1 MNMARL
7 EWDKNGEKVFE
18 TGVKNGVLYTLDE
31 SGKYVNGMVWNG
43 LSSIN
48 ETPSGAEPNKIYAD
62 DIVYANIVGAEE
74 FGGSIEAYMYP
85 KTFEECDGTVEVAP
99 GVMIGQQDRKIFGL
113 SYVTTIGNDVA
124 GNNLGKKIH
133 LMYGCS
139 AQPSE
144 KAYTTINDSTEPIA
158 FSWELQTTPVNVT
171 GHKPTALLTIDSR
184 SVSADKLKALED
196 ILYGTET
203 NEPSLPLPDEVITL
217 MSSVAG

>member
-1 MNMARL
+1 MARL